1 MLLIHGDHGHSG
13 MASAAM
19 CTIAQR
25 SQSWATCDAPLTT
38 GATGQRPGPSDK
50 IANAY
55 SVQNNQKAQ
64 GKNEKYVLLS
74 LPDSKVPPLTSLQ
87 KPKSQNFEEG
97 NRFIQVSPEE
107 GRRLVN
113 LKLTSWGGR
122 LKRAK
127 VAQGAGPGSTVLGRG
142 FLPEPVSSLP
152 ELDLRPW
159 SWTILSIFFLD
170 KHSQVICAEERRPPE
185 SPSLQFRKPWE
196 RAGWFKSDE
205 KSGRGQR

>member
-74 LPDSKVPPLTSLQ
+74 LPDSKVPASHLST
-87 KPKSQNFEEG
+87 KSRVRTLRKEIDLF
-97 NRFIQVSPEE
+97 RSAL
-107 GRRLVN
+107 R
-113 LKLTSWGGR
+113 K
-122 LKRAK
+122 
-127 VAQGAGPGSTVLGRG
+127 AG
-142 FLPEPVSSLP
+142 
-152 ELDLRPW
+152 DLLI
-159 SWTILSIFFLD
+159 SN
-170 KHSQVICAEERRPPE
+170 
-185 SPSLQFRKPWE
+185 
-196 RAGWFKSDE
+196 
-205 KSGRGQR
+205 